1 MTISF
6 SGLASGLDTTSWVE
20 SLVKLKQ
27 AKVTTLQQQKES
39 AVLSR
44 DTLTSIRTFF
54 NSFRS
59 VLQKIT
65 DSKFNIN
72 TNLDLFA
79 QNIATSAKMS
89 VLTAN
94 ATTEAEEASYKV
106 KVDKLA
112 TKTQAVSEYKGTTT
126 IVEKTT
132 ATSDTKLSSFASR
145 FNSFW

>member
-106 KVDKLA
+106 KVVKLA
-112 TKTQAVSEYKGTTT
+112 TKTQAVS
-126 IVEKTT
+126 
-132 ATSDTKLSSFASR
+132 
-145 FNSFW
+145 